1 MSALLVIRGLSKRF
15 GTHQV
20 LDSVDMSVERG
31 ETVAIIGPS
40 GSGKSTLL
48 RCVNRLEEPSGG
60 TVLFEDEP
68 VVAGPGLRA
77 QRARMGMVFQH
88 FNLFSHMTVLGNII
102 EAPIQVLGL
111 AREEAITRGRRL
123 LDRVGLA
130 DKADSYPAR
139 LSGGQ
144 KQRVA
149 IARCLAM
156 EPKLLLLDEI
166 TSALDPELVGEVL
179 QVIRS
184 LSGQGMTMMIV
195 THEMGF
201 AREVADRIVFIDGG
215 QILEQGAPDDVL
227 VRPATERLRRF
238 LSAVLNRTP
247 LEPMDEANARDE

>member
-1 MSALLVIRGLSKRF
+1 
-15 GTHQV
+15 
-20 LDSVDMSVERG
+20 
-31 ETVAIIGPS
+31 
-40 GSGKSTLL
+40 
-48 RCVNRLEEPSGG
+48 
-60 TVLFEDEP
+60 